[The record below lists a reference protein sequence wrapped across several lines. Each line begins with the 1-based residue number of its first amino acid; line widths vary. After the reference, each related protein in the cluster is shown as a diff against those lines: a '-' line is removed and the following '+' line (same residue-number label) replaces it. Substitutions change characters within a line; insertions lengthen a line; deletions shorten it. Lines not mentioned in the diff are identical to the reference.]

1 MSNLDIQ
8 IIREISE
15 ISSVTQYTQYFKE
28 NITKPVYNKQFIK
41 QRLLNQCVICV

>member
-1 MSNLDIQ
+1 MSNLYIQ

-28 NITKPVYNKQFIK
+28 NIKKPVYNKQFIK
-41 QRLLNQCVICV
+41 QR